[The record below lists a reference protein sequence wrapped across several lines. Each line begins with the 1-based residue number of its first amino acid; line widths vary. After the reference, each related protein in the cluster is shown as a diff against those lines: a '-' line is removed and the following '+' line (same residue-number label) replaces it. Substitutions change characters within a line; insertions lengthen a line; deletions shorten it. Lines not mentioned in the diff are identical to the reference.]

1 MSKAGKGK
9 LLIFSAPSGA
19 GKTTIVRYLMGE
31 IPSLEFSISAAS
43 RKPRPGERNGYDYYF
58 LTAAEFKEK
67 IQENAFVEWEEVYK
81 NHFYGTLHSEVERIR
96 NRGKHVVF
104 DVDVKGG
111 VNIKKQFGD
120 DALAIFVK
128 PPSVEELKKRLLG
141 RATETEESL
150 KKRLDRSVFE
160 LEFEDKFDVTLIN
173 DNLDKAKAEAMKLVK
188 EFIGSC
194 AVLRKIVS

>member
-1 MSKAGKGK
+1 MSKTGKGK

-19 GKTTIVRYLMGE
+19 GKTTIVRYLMSR

-43 RKPRPGERNGYDYYF
+43 RKARNGEKNGYDYYF
-58 LTAAEFKEK
+58 LSAEEFKEK
-67 IQENAFVEWEEVYK
+67 IAKNAFVEWEEVYK

-96 NRGKHVVF
+96 TSGKNVVF

-111 VNIKKQFGD
+111 VNIKKQFGN

-141 RATETEESL
+141 RDTETEESL
-150 KKRLDRSVFE
+150 KKRLDRAVFE
-160 LEFEDKFDVTLIN
+160 LGFEDRFDVTLVN
-173 DNLDKAKAEAMKLVK
+173 DNLEIAKKEAMKLVK
-188 EFIGSC
+188 EFIED
-194 AVLRKIVS
+194 